1 MRLAWCWPP
10 QAMELRQA
18 PKRSSAPGSSAH
30 PHAIGFAAGTVEGIA
45 WNNGIAVA
53 EMIRDG
59 RPGVLPR
66 SQVAMRTTSAASCVI
81 WERASIM
88 SAIVLRQETPEKED
102 CGMITHLARQHATY
116 PGLEISPDPGPGAA
130 R

>member
-45 WNNGIAVA
+45 WDNRTVVT

-59 RPGVLPR
+59 RPGVFASKPSCDADYQR
-66 SQVAMRTTSAASCVI
+66 CGMRDLGASVHHVRYHPSSRNARKGGLRDDHASCPAACYLS
-81 WERASIM
+81 RA
-88 SAIVLRQETPEKED
+88 
-102 CGMITHLARQHATY
+102 
-116 PGLEISPDPGPGAA
+116 
-130 R
+130 